1 LPKGYDHKFT
11 YSHLGYNL
19 KVTDMQ
25 AAVGVAQFKKLPE
38 FIKKRNNNFKKYLGF
53 FKQYEEYFI
62 LPKSYEKASPSW
74 FGFPIT
80 LKNDLPFTRTEF
92 ASHLSQKKI
101 DTRMLFAGNI
111 TKQPALANVHYKAP
125 FELKNTDIAME
136 NTIWFGVYPGM
147 DEEQLNY
154 TFQIVTGFINSHK

>member
-1 LPKGYDHKFT
+1 
-11 YSHLGYNL
+11 
-19 KVTDMQ
+19 
-25 AAVGVAQFKKLPE
+25 
-38 FIKKRNNNFKKYLGF
+38 
-53 FKQYEEYFI
+53 
-62 LPKSYEKASPSW
+62 
-74 FGFPIT
+74 
-80 LKNDLPFTRTEF
+80 
-92 ASHLSQKKI
+92 
-101 DTRMLFAGNI
+101 MLFAGNI